1 VFPEQSYYPKQIN
14 EKDDSMNEDTF
25 AGQWKQMRGALKS
38 WWGNLTDDDFER
50 IGGQKDKLIGAIQQ
64 RYGYSREQAQNDV
77 ERRFNEYGGTTGG
90 GLSGLGTAVEDLKA
104 KAHEF
109 GASTSSTARETTAGV
124 ASGLETAGSYLKEKD
139 LGNIAAD
146 FAGLVRKHPIQAVLI
161 GAGLIYLLSRSTNR

>member
-1 VFPEQSYYPKQIN
+1 
-14 EKDDSMNEDTF
+14 MNEDTF

-50 IGGQKDKLIGAIQQ
+50 IGGQKDKLIGAVQE

-77 ERRFNEYGGTTGG
+77 ERRFNEYGGTSGS
-90 GLSGLGTAVEDLKA
+90 GLSGSGTVGEDLKA

-109 GASTSSTARETTAGV
+109 GASASNMAREATAGV

-139 LGNIAAD
+139 FGTIAAD
-146 FAGLVRKHPIQAVLI
+146 VAGLVRKYPVQSVLI
-161 GAGLIYLLSRSTNR
+161 GAGLIYLLSRSKNR